1 MRSTSI
7 HSSHDSSH
15 DRPLGTRPLRRSLA
29 LSCLALLVSW
39 GTAGSAWAGAHTW
52 DVNEVFSNA
61 DGSIQFIELR
71 ENNGT
76 PNETGVGNQTLS
88 SNTQSFNMGAGA
100 VAAPTSNKHFLIAT
114 ADFAALPGAPTPDV
128 IIPAGLVPFFATSGD
143 TISYGAIDSWA
154 FGAVPTNGSDSLDR
168 NTGIGPNSPT
178 NFAGDTG
185 SVDATPPPA
194 VSAGSW
200 TAAIGT
206 VLLLL
211 SAWLVLDARRRAGVA
226 SA

>member
-1 MRSTSI
+1 MRSTVI
-7 HSSHDSSH
+7 RSSHESSQ

-39 GTAGSAWAGAHTW
+39 GAAGSAWAGAHTW

-114 ADFAALPGAPTPDV
+114 AGFAALPGAPTPDV

-143 TISYGAIDSWA
+143 TISYGTIDSWA
-154 FGAVPTNGSDSLDR
+154 FGTVPTNGSDSLDR
-168 NTGIGPNSPT
+168 TTGVGPNSPT

-206 VLLLL
+206 VLLMLG
-211 SAWLVLDARRRAGVA
+211 AWRVLDARRRAGVA